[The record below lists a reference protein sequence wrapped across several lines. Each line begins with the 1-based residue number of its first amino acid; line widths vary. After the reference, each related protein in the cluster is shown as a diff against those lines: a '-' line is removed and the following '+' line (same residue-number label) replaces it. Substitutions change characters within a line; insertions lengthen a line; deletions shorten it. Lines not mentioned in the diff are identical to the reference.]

1 MEEKINLLMGQLDIA
16 QKQALNSE
24 ARAEKSENESMFNFL
39 IDSSLTLCYNKI
51 IFFEKLKLVFSIDP

>member
-24 ARAEKSENESMFNFL
+24 ARAEKSENESMFNFF
-39 IDSSLTLCYNKI
+39 DSST
-51 IFFEKLKLVFSIDP
+51 